1 MAIPLSADSLIL
13 ALRAEG
19 VRVSEYSGWRT
30 HNRNSRGPWGPVNGV
45 VIHHTAG
52 RDSLNVVWNGTDD
65 LAGPLCHTHLAKNA
79 TATMIANGRANHAGT
94 FASNAHD
101 AVVGESAVHP
111 RPDREEPVDG
121 NAHYYGIEIENLGNG
136 EDPYPA
142 AQYDAAVRWAA
153 AICRAHGWSADS
165 VIGHKEGTQRKI
177 DPSFDMN
184 TFRKDVAERLAHSAS
199 WSPDEE
205 EPPVAELTKDD
216 VNRAAWFT
224 ANLSAPNG
232 TADAAAGKKWQPQ
245 VHLRDINNRV
255 RSLEK
260 TLTAQ
265 NAAISELVKAVVAL
279 SANVTALDADALV
292 ARITGEIEK
301 VSIRLDIPDAP

>member
-121 NAHYYGIEIENLGNG
+121 NAHYYGIDDDEFGVILGA
-136 EDPYPA
+136 YL
-142 AQYDAAVRWAA
+142 AQ
-153 AICRAHGWSADS
+153 HGARRGRVGGAD
-165 VIGHKEGTQRKI
+165 
-177 DPSFDMN
+177 
-184 TFRKDVAERLAHSAS
+184 
-199 WSPDEE
+199 
-205 EPPVAELTKDD
+205 AELID
-216 VNRAAWFT
+216 
-224 ANLSAPNG
+224 G
-232 TADAAAGKKWQPQ
+232 
-245 VHLRDINNRV
+245 
-255 RSLEK
+255 
-260 TLTAQ
+260 
-265 NAAISELVKAVVAL
+265 SELVAFAVDWIATHAAPGRSP
-279 SANVTALDADALV
+279 SA
-292 ARITGEIEK
+292 
-301 VSIRLDIPDAP
+301 